1 MKTRTMKLW
10 YILIAS
16 LLVFACEKPAP
27 VGPDQPGKPTPPEE
41 ETPTAYQISLKAE
54 SEFYEVEFPESAQA
68 GEIVTVRVNPVENVF
83 VDAVRY
89 NSLRAT
95 AVEGEENTFEFEM
108 PEKKVTLSVNTSST
122 VTVLPSSYFSGSADA
137 EIAAAGDLVTVSF
150 IVNNIEDIVSTAM
163 VNGTIECEL
172 VGMDLGEYI
181 FTFEMPEGPAVV
193 EGFTSVEYHEIDRE
207 WDENCVIYMLD
218 CINHQ
223 GTPEE
228 FCSQKPEGI
237 VHFIYKWDLGYD
249 VTCTVTGQKTGKDY
263 TREVFWSLAAD
274 NHLYQDCWAFYMPN
288 EPVLIKAV
296 SKEKSVYVGAD
307 FIGNYS
313 GYWITF
319 GENNI
324 YTSSEPSMSIEFC
337 ESSAYFVNST
347 DENAYDFSG
356 LYAVNEKAFAGDRET
371 SRGDFAL
378 RGEFLEGDFAFAIID
393 NLLFDNVDHR
403 RFYLTAKDGFDF
415 VSATDKSN
423 GGRFLLEADQNGQKT
438 WYFVERD
445 NQSIKKAEVTFISG
459 NSIGQTCEAMV
470 DVIGGME
477 FNKTD
482 RFRYSYENGGTPV
495 FTYSGKE
502 VGTYT
507 SDKGET
513 LELDGFGNAT
523 YNGVAGTYTIE
534 AGLVTYTDATGN
546 QTKFNINMNDKTF
559 TVILESTGI
568 KLDPVY
574 STTTAWISVD
584 GQQSETGM
592 ITVAFDANYGATA
605 TKEGYAFIQINYM
618 ETGKVK
624 EMIGASSPY
633 YTDAV
638 NRTVTI
644 SNVLQ
649 GNGGWGTTK
658 KDIVLNISEDGKTL
672 TFVDEAIFST
682 VSPYIFCYGQEWAPI
697 YSETK

>member
-1 MKTRTMKLW
+1 MKTRTMKLL

-16 LLVFACEKPAP
+16 LLVFACE
-27 VGPDQPGKPTPPEE
+27 KPTPPEE

-89 NSLRAT
+89 NSLRAK

-193 EGFTSVEYHEIDRE
+193 EGFTSVEYHEIYRE

-237 VHFIYKWDLGYD
+237 VHFIYKWDIGYD

-296 SKEKSVYVGAD
+296 STEKNVYVGAD
-307 FIGNYS
+307 FVGNYS

-319 GENNI
+319 GEKNI

-559 TVILESTGI
+559 TVIVESTGI

-624 EMIGASSPY
+624 EMIGASCPY
-633 YTDAV
+633 YTDEA